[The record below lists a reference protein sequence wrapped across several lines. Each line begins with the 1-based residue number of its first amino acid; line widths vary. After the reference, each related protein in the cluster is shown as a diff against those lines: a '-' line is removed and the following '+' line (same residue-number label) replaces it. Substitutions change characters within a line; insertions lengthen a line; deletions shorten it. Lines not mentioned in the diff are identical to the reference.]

1 MGQSSDTS
9 GVSESFSFSS
19 TNGHQ
24 LTAYL
29 VSVFFAASLCSLGP
43 EYFPFD
49 GNWCLMFL
57 HLPGI

>member
-9 GVSESFSFSS
+9 GVSESFLFPE
-19 TNGHQ
+19 T
-24 LTAYL
+24 YL
-29 VSVFFAASLCSLGP
+29 VSVFLATSLYSLDP
-43 EYFPFD
+43 EYFPFE